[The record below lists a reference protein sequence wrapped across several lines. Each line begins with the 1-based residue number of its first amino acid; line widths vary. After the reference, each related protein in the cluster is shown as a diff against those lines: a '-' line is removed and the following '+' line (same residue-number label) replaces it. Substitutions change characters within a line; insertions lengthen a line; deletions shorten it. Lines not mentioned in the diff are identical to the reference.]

1 MSGKVKTRVFL
12 VFLILIAGALSIP
25 AVALAQGETPTT
37 PEQNT
42 PVPFVPYPTSTPNE
56 EGMIIH
62 VVGEGQT
69 LWSIAQ
75 SYGVTVDEIRGL
87 NAMPTE
93 SADIYPGQQLLIRM
107 GVTVTPAQLDT
118 TPAGTPQPQIETDI
132 PVAITPE
139 PTKTVM
145 PSPSI
150 TALPVPSSTE
160 TPAGINLQNLPRGAD
175 LAGWIIL
182 TVGAIGLVLVIL
194 FGFRRS
200 PK

>member
-1 MSGKVKTRVFL
+1 
-12 VFLILIAGALSIP
+12 
-25 AVALAQGETPTT
+25 
-37 PEQNT
+37 
-42 PVPFVPYPTSTPNE
+42 
-56 EGMIIH
+56 MIIH
-62 VVGEGQT
+62 MVGEGQT

-107 GVTVTPAQLDT
+107 GITVTPALLNT
-118 TPAGTPQPQIETDI
+118 TPAGSPQPQIETDI

-139 PTKTVM
+139 PTRTLI